1 MKALR
6 SCVRCLGAGAL
17 ALGLWCASVG
27 PAMALP
33 VFSLSSS
40 EAGGLVRV
48 AVSASGVT
56 DLYGYQFSLNFT
68 PTVLHAV
75 SVTEGPFLAS
85 GGATFFDGGTTN
97 NTAGQVSFVFDTLL
111 TAVSG
116 VTGNGVLAVI
126 SFSALQFHQ
135 FASLSLSDVLAVD
148 SNLNVLPVTA
158 TGLRL
163 QVPEPS
169 ILALL
174 AIALL
179 ALTLTRRGT
188 RDDVW
193 T

>member
-6 SCVRCLGAGAL
+6 SCVTAGAL
-17 ALGLWCASVG
+17 ALGLWCASVV

-40 EAGGLVRV
+40 EAGGFVRV

-56 DLYGYQFSLNFT
+56 DLYAYQFSLNFD
-68 PTVLHAV
+68 PAVLHAA
-75 SVTEGPFLAS
+75 SVTEGPFLAM

-97 NTAGQVSFVFDTLL
+97 NTAGQVSFIFDTLL
-111 TAVSG
+111 SAVPG

-126 SFSALQFHQ
+126 SFSALQFHT
-135 FASLSLSDVLAVD
+135 FTSLSLSDVLALD
-148 SNLNVLPVTA
+148 SNLNVLPVTS

-169 ILALL
+169 MLALL
-174 AIALL
+174 AMALV
-179 ALTLTRRGT
+179 ALTLVTKRRRG
-188 RDDVW
+188 
-193 T
+193 

>member
-6 SCVRCLGAGAL
+6 SCVAFGAL
-17 ALGLWCASVG
+17 ALGLWCAWVV

-56 DLYGYQFSLNFT
+56 DLYGYQFSLNFD
-68 PTVLHAV
+68 PAVLHASGV
-75 SVTEGPFLAS
+75 SEGPLLATA
-85 GGATFFDGGTTN
+85 GATFFDGGTTD
-97 NTAGQVSFVFDTLL
+97 NTAGQVSFVFDTLIS
-111 TAVSG
+111 AVAG

-126 SFSALQFHQ
+126 SFNALQFHQ
-135 FASLSLSDVLAVD
+135 LTSLSLSDVLAVD
-148 SNLNVLPVTA
+148 SNLNVLPVTSM
-158 TGLRL
+158 GLRL

-169 ILALL
+169 MLALL

-179 ALTLTRRGT
+179 ALTLVMRRQPRG
-188 RDDVW
+188 
-193 T
+193 

>member
-6 SCVRCLGAGAL
+6 GCMTAGAL
-17 ALGLWCASVG
+17 ALGLWCASVV

-48 AVSASGVT
+48 AVSASGMT

-75 SVTEGPFLAS
+75 SVTEGPFLAT
-85 GGATFFDGGTTN
+85 GGATFFDGGTTDN
-97 NTAGQVSFVFDTLL
+97 VGGQVSFIFDTLL

-116 VTGNGVLAVI
+116 VNGSGVLAVI
-126 SFSALQFHQ
+126 NFSALQFHQ

-148 SNLNVLPVTA
+148 SNVNVLPVTA

-169 ILALL
+169 MLALL
-174 AIALL
+174 AIALV
-179 ALTLTRRGT
+179 ALTLVMRRQG
-188 RDDVW
+188 RG
-193 T
+193 